1 MDGLESGGSSR
12 ISSCQQHGQSDHAGR
27 HMFDAAIQNPTSMI
41 DLKGRELILASASPR
56 RKWLMNE
63 LGVPFSVQPKN
74 VEEVYP
80 TDLKR
85 EEIPLFLS
93 KLKADAFTEE
103 ELRGKI
109 ILTAD
114 TIVWLNDSELQK
126 PVDLQDAK
134 RMIHL
139 LSGVS
144 HEVYTA
150 ITLRTSERTISDFD
164 RTEVHFR
171 QLTEDEIDHYVE
183 NYRPLDKA
191 GAYGIQEWIGYI
203 GIDRIDGCYF
213 NVMGLPLRKV
223 YAALNRI

>member
-1 MDGLESGGSSR
+1 
-12 ISSCQQHGQSDHAGR
+12 
-27 HMFDAAIQNPTSMI
+27 MI
-41 DLKGRELILASASPR
+41 DLKGKELILASASPR
-56 RKWLMNE
+56 RKWLMTE

-93 KLKADAFTEE
+93 KLKANAFSQE
-103 ELRGKI
+103 ELQGKI
-109 ILTAD
+109 VLTAD
-114 TIVWLNDSELQK
+114 TIVWLKDRELQK
-126 PVDLQDAK
+126 PEDLEDAK
-134 RMIHL
+134 RMIRQ
-139 LSGVS
+139 LSGTT

-150 ITLRTSERTISDFD
+150 ITVRTSDKTVSDFD

-171 QLTEDEIDHYVE
+171 ELTEEEIDYYVE
-183 NYRPLDKA
+183 KYRPLDKA

-223 YAALNRI
+223 YQQLRAI